1 MLLIKRL
8 YPLLFF
14 ILGIVFSGCS
24 GNRLQQ
30 PVTTVDVIPT
40 QMEAVP
46 SIKANNSPTVPST
59 DLNTIVPTMIKPG
72 QVPTITPQNTSG
84 QGKELAESICIV
96 CHSFDRIS
104 NSHKS
109 QAEWEITVR
118 RMVDHGAPLNG
129 EQQLAIIEYL
139 AIIYK

>member
-8 YPLLFF
+8 NPLLFF
-14 ILGIVFSGCS
+14 ILGIAFSGCS

-46 SIKANNSPTVPST
+46 SINASNAPTVLST

-72 QVPTITPQNTSG
+72 QVSTVTPQSTTG

-96 CHSFDRIS
+96 CHSFDRVS

-118 RMVDHGAPLNG
+118 RMVDHGAPLND
-129 EQQLAIIEYL
+129 EQQLSIIEYL
-139 AIIYK
+139 AIMYK

>member
-8 YPLLFF
+8 NPLLFF
-14 ILGIVFSGCS
+14 ILGIAFSGCS

-30 PVTTVDVIPT
+30 SVTTIDVIPT

-46 SIKANNSPTVPST
+46 SINASNTPIVLST

-72 QVPTITPQNTSG
+72 QVSTVTPQNITG

-96 CHSFDRIS
+96 CHSFDRVS
-104 NSHKS
+104 SSHKS
-109 QAEWEITVR
+109 QAEWELTVR
-118 RMVDHGAPLNG
+118 RMVEHGAPLND
-129 EQQLAIIEYL
+129 EQQGSIIEYL